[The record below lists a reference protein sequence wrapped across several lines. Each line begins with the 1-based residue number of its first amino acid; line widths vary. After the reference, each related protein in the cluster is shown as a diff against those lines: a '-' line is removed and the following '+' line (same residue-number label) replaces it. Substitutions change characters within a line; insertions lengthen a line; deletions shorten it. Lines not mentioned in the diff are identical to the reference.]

1 MQDNPVESG
10 TSRTYSILAPQNET
24 RRLRLSFLVP
34 LLIAIAFIVVAMVAI
49 NYSFHQRQLKSGVV
63 QLRTSAARL
72 YEESVQQNIRALHMV
87 MDVLERDQELH
98 SALARKDRSA
108 LLVHSE
114 PLFDE
119 MKRNYGITHFYFSG
133 PDRVNLLRVHQ
144 PARHGDL
151 IERLTML
158 NAERSGAVS
167 AGIELGPLGLLTLR
181 LVSPWRDARTH
192 KLIGYV
198 ELGMEIDNI
207 LQNVQRMFGVEV
219 LVLIQ
224 KQYLK
229 RQSWEDGMRVMG
241 RQPSWDQFHDVVV
254 SVQGKGEFPESLAAL
269 YHDPAIKHSDSAV
282 ELDCNGHICE
292 ALPLALQDVGGN
304 KVAEMVI
311 LADTSEQVSDAHRA
325 VTAGT
330 VASIVSG
337 IALFAFFY
345 LLVGRVGRRIEYD
358 EQMLHD
364 LATRDGLT
372 RLYNHRM
379 FYTMLEDEIT
389 RSQRYQRIIAMLL
402 IDIDHFKRVN
412 DTYGHVAGDRIL
424 EGVARVLESGAR
436 REDKVCRY
444 GGEEIAVILPE
455 TNIKAATHLAERL
468 RAAIEETTFHDDAGK
483 EIRITVSIGVAE
495 LPSSAGSL
503 QELVSAAD
511 TALYDAKQSGRN
523 RVCNSKKT
531 EAGKVGESASS

>member
-1 MQDNPVESG
+1 MQDNPAESG
-10 TSRTYSILAPQNET
+10 TSKMYSILAPQNET

-49 NYSFHQRQLKSGVV
+49 NYAYHQRQLQSGVV

-87 MDVLERDQELH
+87 MDVLEHDPDLRDG
-98 SALARKDRSA
+98 LARKDRQG
-108 LLVHSE
+108 LLRHAA

-119 MKRNYGITHFYFSG
+119 MKRNYGITHFYFTG
-133 PDRVNLLRVHQ
+133 PDRMNLLRVHQ
-144 PARHGDL
+144 PARHGDA
-151 IERLTML
+151 IDRVTTL

-167 AGIELGPLGLLTLR
+167 YGLELGPLGLMTLR
-181 LVSPWRDARTH
+181 LVSPWYDSSTH
-192 KLIGYV
+192 QLLGYV
-198 ELGMEIDNI
+198 ELGMEVDHI
-207 LQNVQRMFGVEV
+207 LENVQQMLDVDVF
-219 LVLIQ
+219 VLIG
-224 KQYLK
+224 KQYLQ
-229 RQSWEDGMRVMG
+229 RQGWEEGMRVMG
-241 RQPSWDQFHDVVV
+241 RRPEWDQFHDVVL
-254 SVQGKGEFPESLAAL
+254 SVQGQRELPDALAAL
-269 YHDPAIKHSDSAV
+269 FVDPGTEHSARTL
-282 ELDCNGHICE
+282 ELDCNGHTCQ
-292 ALPLALQDVGGN
+292 ALPLTMSDVGGRP
-304 KVAEMVI
+304 VAEMII
-311 LADTSEQVSDAHRA
+311 LADTSTQVTDAQRA
-325 VTAGT
+325 VVVGS

-345 LLVGRVGRRIEYD
+345 LLVGRIGRRIELD

-389 RSQRYQRIIAMLL
+389 RSQRYRRLVAMLL

-424 EGVARVLESGAR
+424 EGVARVLESAAR

-455 TNIKAATHLAERL
+455 TDIEAATRLAERL

-483 EIRITVSIGVAE
+483 DIRITVSIGVAE
-495 LPSSAGSL
+495 LPSSADSL

-511 TALYDAKQSGRN
+511 TALYAAKQGGRN
-523 RVCNSKKT
+523 RVCHSEKPETVET
-531 EAGKVGESASS
+531 EESASP